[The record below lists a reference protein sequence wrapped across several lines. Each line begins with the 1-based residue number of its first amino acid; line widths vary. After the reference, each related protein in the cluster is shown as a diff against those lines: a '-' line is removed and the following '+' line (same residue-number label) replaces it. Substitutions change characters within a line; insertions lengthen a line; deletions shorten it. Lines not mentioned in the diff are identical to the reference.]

1 MPWYNFI
8 EVTHVNVV
16 FLESIYKE
24 KLWGSESWLV
34 SAHPNGDTVINKGE
48 FKGKRL
54 SEIYRDFPLLV
65 KIIEANDDLSIQV
78 HPDDSYAQ
86 KCENARGKT
95 ECWYV
100 LEAKEGAS
108 LIIGHN
114 AKNKEE
120 LIEAVENEEWNS
132 LLREVK
138 VEEGDF
144 FQIEPGTIH
153 AIKGGVKLLEIQQSS
168 DITYR
173 LYDYDRLEN
182 GKKRELHIEKCID
195 TIVCPYEEKRA
206 DAAGDELVSC
216 DFYTV
221 EKLSICGKKALKKS
235 QPAIVCCIEGNGTVD
250 GEEIKKGDSFIIPE
264 FHEAVMNGDMEV
276 LLSYE
281 KRENVKIGVDLGG
294 TNIAIGLVDKHGRI
308 IDKMSLPTESE
319 RGIDAICDDIAS
331 MCTHLT
337 QKHNLCMK
345 DIASVGIGCPGTI
358 DAERGYVIYSNN
370 IRMDNVPLRDI
381 LEEKLKA
388 KVFIENDANAASFGE
403 YFVNFK
409 NAKSFVLV
417 TLGTGVGSG
426 LVLNGRLYRG
436 FNGAGFECGHMIIH
450 PEGRQCTCG
459 NKGCLEAYASAGA
472 LERYGK
478 NTCKNIFSLAKD
490 GNSECKQMVNEY
502 IKDLGMGIGNI
513 INIIQPEV
521 IAIGGG
527 VSNEGDALLNPVR
540 DMAEKYDFN
549 RHLKKTKVVIAKLKN
564 DAGIIGAAML
574 GEHV

>member
-1 MPWYNFI
+1 MGL
-8 EVTHVNVV
+8 V

-24 KLWGSESWLV
+24 KIWGSETWLV
-34 SAHPNGDTVINKGE
+34 SAHPNGDTIISTGE
-48 FKGKRL
+48 LKGKRL
-54 SEIYRDFPLLV
+54 SEVYKDFPLLV

-78 HPDDSYAQ
+78 HPDDDYA
-86 KCENARGKT
+86 KKHENTRGKT

-108 LIIGHN
+108 LVIGHN
-114 AKNKEE
+114 ANSKEE
-120 LIEAVENEEWNS
+120 LVEAVENGEWNS
-132 LLREVK
+132 LLREVMVK
-138 VEEGDF
+138 KGDF

-182 GKKRELHIEKCID
+182 GKKRELHIQKCID
-195 TIVCPYEEKRA
+195 TIVCPYEEQIVNVS
-206 DAAGDELVSC
+206 GDELVSC

-221 EKLSICGKKALKKS
+221 EKISIHEKQVLKSKR
-235 QPAIVCCIEGNGTVD
+235 QPAIVCCVEGSGTAE
-250 GEEIKKGDSFIIPE
+250 GEEIKEGDSFIIPE
-264 FHEAVMNGDMEV
+264 FCEAVLTGDMKV

-281 KRENVKIGVDLGG
+281 KRENVKVGIDLGG
-294 TNIAIGLVDKHGRI
+294 TNIAVGLVDKHGRI
-308 IDKMSLPTESE
+308 IDKMSLITKSE
-319 RGIDAICDDIAS
+319 RGINAICNDIAS
-331 MCTHLT
+331 MCTQLT
-337 QKHNLCMK
+337 ERHNLYKK

-370 IRMDNVPLRDI
+370 IRMDNVPLKDI
-381 LEEKLKA
+381 LEEKLKV
-388 KVFIENDANAASFGE
+388 KVLVENDANAAAYGE

-409 NAKSFVLV
+409 NTKSFVLV

-426 LVLNGRLYRG
+426 LVLDGKIYRG

-450 PEGRQCTCG
+450 PNGKKCTCG
-459 NKGCLEAYASAGA
+459 NKGCLEAYASASA
-472 LERYGK
+472 LGK
-478 NTCKNIFSLAKD
+478 RGNDTCKNIFRLAKE
-490 GNSECKQMVNEY
+490 GNSECKKMVDEY
-502 IKDLGMGIGNI
+502 ITDLSIGIGNI

-527 VSNEGDALLNPVR
+527 VSNEGDALLLPVK
-540 DMAEKYDFN
+540 DMVEKYDFN
-549 RHLKKTKVVIAKLKN
+549 KHLRKTKLVIANLKN

-574 GEHV
+574 GEDI